1 MSQVRK
7 LSAMRVTCAA
17 SARLSHTVIVCV
29 GVMCED
35 GGDVEVEAGDE
46 DLPTVDED
54 LGATQ
59 EGSRTDGKVV
69 ER

>member
-1 MSQVRK
+1 MIVT
-7 LSAMRVTCAA
+7 SAAEVL
-17 SARLSHTVIVCV
+17 LSHCVVVVCV

-35 GGDVEVEAGDE
+35 GDDVEVETGDE

-54 LGATQ
+54 LGASH
-59 EGSRTDGKVV
+59 EGSRTDDEAV